1 MSMKRTIWAVILA
14 IMALVGNA
22 CAEETVVWQIGQFD
36 NNYEEFAIP
45 HDFRAYPGAFPQDV
59 TFRVGADD
67 PPKAWPFIQP
77 GPDDYWAGARTHVST
92 IIFDLTAQPRGTFTL
107 LIDLVD
113 THHGG
118 PPSCEIT
125 LNNRRGQFHLPR
137 GAGDDSL
144 ADAAKGKEHVLK
156 LSLPAAFFHAGENKL
171 ALKSTRGS
179 WILYDALQLTND
191 PERRMPEPTVNRLT
205 LTPTMLF
212 VRQGAKLKQ
221 VVRLA
226 AEFSPGTPDCTATVK
241 MGETTERLNL
251 EPDIMGATVA
261 EIYLDEITKPTT
273 AEVTVASGGVTKTA
287 SCELKPQK
295 HWKLYLQPSSHVD
308 IGYTD
313 FQERVIRRHNE
324 NMSLALDLCRD
335 YPDFKWNTEAA
346 WVEDIYLS
354 MMPPDRKAEFI
365 RRAREGRIGCQA
377 IYGNMLT
384 GICSH
389 ESFIRDLYYAH
400 NTAKKY
406 GIPYDIAMSSDVP
419 TQVWTLPTVLAGAG
433 IKYFSAGLNL
443 TRGNSFNRLFEKSP
457 FYWQGPDG
465 SKVLAWLSPGYAYAA
480 NLGLNSDIQQAET
493 RVGSYLK
500 SFDRENY
507 PYDAVLA
514 FGGFGDNRLLEASLA
529 KTVHEWNENYAY
541 PKIILCRGP
550 EFFEYIEANFRD
562 RIPTIAGDGG
572 VYWEDGAGSSAL
584 ETALVRRAKED
595 LAAAEKLHAL
605 TSIFGG
611 SAYPKADLD
620 LAWKNAMLYDEHTWG
635 AHCSI
640 SQPESEQTVH
650 QWEYKARFAKEA
662 ARLANDV
669 LQKGM
674 DNLAETMAITEPS
687 VVVFNPLSWPVSGL
701 VQTETPDGR
710 PLEFWADDVPPLGY
724 ETYPLSAVSHG
735 SAAVRQGGAKAD
747 SQPPAASGNAL
758 SLEGEGWGEGES
770 GKPKLENRFYRLE
783 FDAHT
788 GAVTS
793 VYDKE
798 LGIELVDAGAP
809 YGINQYIYIAGQAKD
824 AKDATRDANTPK
836 VTVTSER
843 TPHRSAVCIRGSAY
857 KTPEWTT
864 RLVLYDNI
872 KRIDFVNTLNRE
884 ATYDKEAG
892 YFAFPFGLNEPE
904 FYVEIPDGVMRPK
917 KDMLDGACMQWY
929 CAQDFVAAAD
939 DKCAVVW
946 TAVDSPLITIG
957 DINRETFQSPIP
969 IENGHLYAYAFN
981 NYWFTNYK
989 ASQGGELTFRFSL
1002 TSMPKYDPVAAARF
1016 GQSVRNPL
1024 IAVTCAEN
1032 NVGAAPVAARP
1043 DASLCSVSPSNIVI
1057 QAVKQA
1063 QSGEGLIIR
1072 LREVAGKKTQ
1082 ATVIFPI
1089 AKFKEAWACSLVE
1102 DPKSKLAIKDGKI
1115 RVPVAA
1121 NALATVLVK

>member
-1 MSMKRTIWAVILA
+1 MKRIIWAILVILA
-14 IMALVGNA
+14 LALSAN
-22 CAEETVVWQIGQFD
+22 AEEKVVWQIGEFD
-36 NNYEEFAIP
+36 NNYEEFAIA
-45 HDFRAYPGAFPQDV
+45 HDHSAYWSHFGKDKNR
-59 TFRVGADD
+59 TFRIGKDEPADS
-67 PPKAWPFIQP
+67 WPFIQP
-77 GPDDYWAGARTHVST
+77 GPADAWVRHRQMPFTVL
-92 IIFDLTAQPRGTFTL
+92 FDLLEQPTGTFTL
-107 LIDLVD
+107 TIDLVD
-113 THHGG
+113 THAGSPPVYEVTINKRGG
-118 PPSCEIT
+118 RFS
-125 LNNRRGQFHLPR
+125 LPA
-137 GAGDDSL
+137 GAGDLSL
-144 ADAAKGKEHVLK
+144 TDASKGKEYTLNIPI
-156 LSLPAAFFHAGENKL
+156 PAEFFNAGENKL
-171 ALKSTRGS
+171 VLGSVQGS
-179 WILYDALQLTND
+179 WLIYDALRLTND
-191 PERRMPEPTVNRLT
+191 REGEIPKPQVNRLT
-205 LTPTMLF
+205 LTPTIRF
-212 VRQGAKLKQ
+212 VRQGSKLKQ
-221 VVRLA
+221 VAHLS
-226 AEFSPGTPDCTATVK
+226 AEFSPGTSACTATVK
-241 MGETTERLNL
+241 VGETTQDITLESNL
-251 EPDIMGATVA
+251 MGTTEK
-261 EIYLDEITKPTT
+261 EIYLDEITQPTT
-273 AEVTVASGGVTKTA
+273 AEVVVTVGDQTKTA
-287 SCELKPQK
+287 SCELLPQR
-295 HWKLYLQPSSHVD
+295 HWKIYVQPSTHVD
-308 IGYTD
+308 VGYTD
-313 FQERVIRRHNE
+313 FQERVIDLHND
-324 NMSLALDLCRD
+324 NMSLALELCKD

-346 WVEDIYLS
+346 WVQDNYLS
-354 MMPPDRKAEFI
+354 MMPDDRKAEFVKW
-365 RRAREGRIGCQA
+365 AAEGRIGCQA

-389 ESFIRDLYYAH
+389 ESLIRDLYYAH
-400 NTAKKY
+400 EMSKKY

-443 TRGNSFNRLFEKSP
+443 TRGNSFNRLFDKSP

-747 SQPPAASGNAL
+747 GQPPAASGNAL

-770 GKPKLENRFYRLE
+770 GKPQLENRFYRLE

-989 ASQGGELTFRFSL
+989 ASQGGPHTFRFAM
-1002 TSMPKYDPVAAARF
+1002 TSARTISDLEAKKFGESVQSPLVCQVVDGRPGAAAPYSRSFVEVSGDGVVVQAMKPARF
-1016 GQSVRNPL
+1016 ADG
-1024 IAVTCAEN
+1024 T
-1032 NVGAAPVAARP
+1032 
-1043 DASLCSVSPSNIVI
+1043 
-1057 QAVKQA
+1057 
-1063 QSGEGLIIR
+1063 IIR
-1072 LREVAGKKTQ
+1072 LREMGGRA
-1082 ATVIFPI
+1082 ATVDLTVRGIDFEKAYLCNLAEDI
-1089 AKFKEAWACSLVE
+1089 VQSLEV
-1102 DPKSKLAIKDGKI
+1102 DGGAM
-1115 RVPVAA
+1115 RVPCDAFG
-1121 NALATVLVK
+1121 LATVLLAVAE